1 MPQTR
6 RSSWINWLL
15 ILLVLGGAIA
25 GGIAYWK
32 RSKDTPVDF
41 KTATIPRGDLT
52 QAVTANGQLSP
63 VINVQVGSQIS
74 GIINAIKV
82 DFNSKVKQGDVIAQ
96 IDPATYESSVTQAEA
111 DLLSA
116 KAALELTQ
124 INNRRAL
131 ELRKSDLIAA
141 SEADK
146 TVADLHQAEATVK
159 MREAALQKAKVD
171 LARTTIYAPINGVV
185 ISRNIDVG
193 QTVAA
198 SFSTPTLFLI
208 ANDLAKM
215 QIEAMVS
222 EADVGGVEVGQRVNF
237 TVDAYPAKQFHGE
250 VTQVRYAP
258 VTNQNVVTYTTVV
271 GVNNDDLKL
280 RPGMTANVSIITAQR
295 RGVLKIPNA
304 ALRFRPPETAILKPP
319 TNAPVA
325 ALASTHDSGASNALA
340 SADGS
345 ADPPSGPEEMR
356 RRFEGMSPE
365 QRAAWREKMRAR
377 SGEGGP
383 PGFGSSGGGPRSKPQ
398 DGPATRTVYL
408 LVKSKSAG
416 GKEQQMAR
424 PVTVKTGITD
434 GSYTEALDGLQENDV
449 VITGVNLPATA
460 TAGLTPPGGSSP
472 FGGPPGGGFRPR

>member
-1 MPQTR
+1 
-6 RSSWINWLL
+6 
-15 ILLVLGGAIA
+15 
-25 GGIAYWK
+25 
-32 RSKDTPVDF
+32 
-41 KTATIPRGDLT
+41 
-52 QAVTANGQLSP
+52 
-63 VINVQVGSQIS
+63 
-74 GIINAIKV
+74 
-82 DFNSKVKQGDVIAQ
+82 
-96 IDPATYESSVTQAEA
+96 
-111 DLLSA
+111 
-116 KAALELTQ
+116 
-124 INNRRAL
+124 
-131 ELRKSDLIAA
+131 
-141 SEADK
+141 
-146 TVADLHQAEATVK
+146 
-159 MREAALQKAKVD
+159 
-171 LARTTIYAPINGVV
+171 
-185 ISRNIDVG
+185 
-193 QTVAA
+193 
-198 SFSTPTLFLI
+198 
-208 ANDLAKM
+208 
-215 QIEAMVS
+215 MVS

-271 GVNNDDLKL
+271 GVKNDDLKL

-345 ADPPSGPEEMR
+345 ADPPSGSEDMR
-356 RRFEGMSPE
+356 RRFESMSPE

-383 PGFGSSGGGPRSKPQ
+383 PGSGNSGGAPRSKPQ
-398 DGPATRTVYL
+398 DGPASRTVYL

-424 PVTVKTGITD
+424 PVTVKTDITD
-434 GSYTEALDGLQENDV
+434 GSYTEVLDGLQENDV

-460 TAGLTPPGGSSP
+460 AAGLTQPGGSSP
-472 FGGPPGGGFRPR
+472 FGGPPGGGFRR